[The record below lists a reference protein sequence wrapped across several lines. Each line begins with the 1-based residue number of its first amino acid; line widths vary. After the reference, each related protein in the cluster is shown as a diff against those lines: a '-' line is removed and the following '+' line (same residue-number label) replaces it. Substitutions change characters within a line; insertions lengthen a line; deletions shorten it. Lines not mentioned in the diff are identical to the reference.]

1 MSKLKNNLIKKI
13 IDIDND
19 EDLIK
24 YLETFVKIMKTNNK
38 KEHVTSWAWG
48 GGAGGSIRNVDM
60 SSLSHL
66 YYDFPSD
73 ELTD

>member
-1 MSKLKNNLIKKI
+1 MSKLKNDLIKKI

-38 KEHVTSWAWG
+38 KEHIASWG
-48 GGAGGSIRNVDM
+48 GGAGGSIRNVNM

-66 YYDFPSD
+66 YYDFPFD